1 MTATEDRGIMN
12 LDEVDMILE
21 TDNQH
26 TNDREH
32 HSNEAVCSD
41 ADCSH
46 TGDNECLGTDFDSDD
61 YYEQSSQL
69 REQGCRDILNSINI
83 EESMQMVKSLLHV
96 TSLLNEDDNS
106 SLLTKVYHKCIKWE
120 KEKLELNSIHRRL
133 LKTISNL
140 VPL

>member
-1 MTATEDRGIMN
+1 MTATEDSGIVN

-21 TDNQH
+21 TDKQH

-46 TGDNECLGTDFDSDD
+46 TDDNECLGTDFDSDD

-83 EESMQMVKSLLHV
+83 EETMQMVKSLLHV
-96 TSLLNEDDNS
+96 TFLLSEDDTS
-106 SLLTKVYHKCIKWE
+106 SLLTKVHHKYLEWK
-120 KEKLELNSIHRRL
+120 KEQLELNSTL
-133 LKTISNL
+133 TYGY
-140 VPL
+140 